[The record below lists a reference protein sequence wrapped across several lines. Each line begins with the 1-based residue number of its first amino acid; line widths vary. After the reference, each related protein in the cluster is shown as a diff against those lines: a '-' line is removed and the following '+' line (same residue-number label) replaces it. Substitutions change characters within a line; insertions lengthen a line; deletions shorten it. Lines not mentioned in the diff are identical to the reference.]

1 MSTVPGNVVHPHKP
15 YGKLKPLPIPTNVVM
30 DPFKAISLDW
40 ITGLPE
46 YLQTRSGQRV
56 NAILIVVDRLTK
68 YVLFIPT
75 RDDTS
80 AADFAE
86 LFFEEVECRFGTPN
100 GVVSDRDSRIT
111 SDFWREV
118 CAYKILKRRMSTA
131 CHP

>member
-1 MSTVPGNVVHPHKP
+1 
-15 YGKLKPLPIPTNVVM
+15 M

-40 ITGLPE
+40 ITGLLK

-56 NAILIVVDRLTK
+56 NAILMIVDRLTK
-68 YVLFIPT
+68 YALFIPT

-80 AADFAE
+80 VADFAE

-118 CAYKILKRRMSTA
+118 CAYKVLKRRMSTA